1 MHPFDFFLLYTFRA
15 QTRQG
20 KEGNGEK
27 LCPKDGAE
35 QPGRALEVQQNPVHH
50 SDTDIP
56 LPDGRIAEPIDI
68 DNYEQHAEGTHK
80 VHDFR
85 QSPEIIFLWHN
96 TEF

>member
-1 MHPFDFFLLYTFRA
+1 MHPFDFFLLYTLRA
-15 QTRQG
+15 QTREG

-68 DNYEQHAEGTHK
+68 NNYEQHAEGTHK
-80 VHDFR
+80 VHDFC
-85 QSPEIIFLWHN
+85 QSPEIIFL
-96 TEF
+96 